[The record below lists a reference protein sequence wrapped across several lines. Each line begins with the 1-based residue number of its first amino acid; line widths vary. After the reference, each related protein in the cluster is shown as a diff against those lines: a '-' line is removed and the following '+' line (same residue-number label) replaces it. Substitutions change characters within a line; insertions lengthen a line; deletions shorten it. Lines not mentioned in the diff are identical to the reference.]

1 MMDLKRLSDRHM
13 DMQTETVQW
22 KHCDKHIK
30 LLQENET
37 EIQELK
43 IFLNRQKHEQRE
55 QWKAQEHEVQLYNTL
70 QRNNTPLLQNHLRT
84 NTMQAEI
91 SEVHR
96 KSEHLQ
102 TAVEEFQCV
111 NDPFSPA
118 NVDIDAEL
126 HDFKTKDVN
135 LQEKIAKLQSTVADL
150 TEKNDKNWSQVAKV
164 QESIINLKTAI
175 DEIKDENSKLHSM
188 ISELHLQINSTTVDQ
203 QDNVR
208 PIDESV
214 REKLFEKAGTEDEE
228 LHLRI
233 LKLYEQNNQLKTM
246 IMDLDKKQSC
256 QGTLHSQIQEHIG
269 QFQAVAEKLQQGNK
283 KVQIIISEL
292 YEKKCEFVDFASGLQ
307 RNIAK
312 LQAAIPHNAQ
322 RGAFSEL
329 QHMTEKHLNLRHENW
344 ELQNKMSELC
354 KSKSWLESSLSTLNA
369 KVFQLEASKFDSQ
382 KLQYKIFDLQDK
394 SHEYTNTII
403 KLEGENMNLQ
413 TNYSDLQSYKNKL
426 LTIISELQSKALM
439 LEGADLQ
446 NKRLQFLAQELL
458 GRNAELNVKI
468 IVLAEKNN
476 SLEEYLLQMQQNINH
491 RQKTAVKLHE
501 YTRPQTTI
509 AEVNGNKYQFETE
522 LQTVIDILAIT
533 AAIKEKLQVTISEQQ
548 EHILES
554 QGNILKL
561 QRRINSLHQLVT
573 ELQKNSHQFSL
584 NVLELQDKI
593 YMSDIREAQN
603 QCSPGICQDNKN
615 YHEGMVSTSEL
626 ETVLESPFTRLPA
639 STESSLL
646 HIILKIIKIS
656 KDIVISIEKIGIE
669 TRHLQASIF
678 DLELKMQLHKDG
690 LLNSEEGTLQEMVQ
704 QLKEHKSSL
713 EKHEYEKALLQQKIS
728 ELDKNLAKEIS
739 FTNEIE
745 AQIKDQKLKA
755 NSENKKLQKLVIDL
769 LSNNLELKNAII
781 WTLGRNEVLD
791 VQLAALKNILRE
803 EQVQFSEKEVKLNCQ
818 WKIYI
823 NHMEHLQGVLSEMFA
838 ENTNLKETVKIL
850 VQEKV
855 HLQTTVSELQSNLK
869 SGKLNTKSQ
878 QDDQLHAESS
888 HSRLYKQSKTVQ
900 KNNIKLIRSMEEF
913 EGIQDLPANAR
924 NKLKP
929 KPTEENL
936 SFDEEVSQIE
946 EKAIE
951 EPEALIEEL
960 MDKSDKDCEVH
971 IAVEKAETTTDLVN
985 PEINIPLTDKVV
997 FHMGS
1002 ERSDISNP
1010 STLDVSE
1017 NSQIQKMPIELMEY
1031 NKELTAYIGN
1041 LMEEKYC
1048 QTVAVCELKQ
1058 NLTELQQQVDKSES
1072 QMINSFCKDIPIII
1086 DPVENEN
1093 TRLFDHENA
1102 LDNIVNELGKK
1113 TPLDEFDCSGP
1124 AVQMEIQKEKYDAE
1138 NNQLQ
1143 NKVKD
1148 LQKNNELEMSIKKHE
1163 HEKKLLETSLIEKEN
1178 YLSLEQKN
1186 ACEMQSLMKYEIQ
1199 IIEKQKGQLENM
1211 ADDLLDGNMT
1221 LSVDVDKMLL
1231 QITENEMDSDL
1242 KMQHYFNEHEAK
1254 ISEPEEVC
1262 ETIEV
1267 QVEAKTLEETRRQHK
1282 LIEKYKVEKECLTK
1296 SLLKFKILL
1305 RNQQMY
1311 CMTSDN
1317 LTNDLKEVDEKIEQ
1331 LQKKLKALTCN
1342 SSKFLEI
1349 LNQST
1354 DRSQL
1359 SNICSSEGQ
1368 VSKSVS
1374 MEPVDLRC
1382 NLINPDFS
1390 GKHPK
1395 NYPDSRKDLELYVQ
1409 PSKEKNKSK
1418 ILHLQNIQHLE
1429 LIKES
1434 QNSNENIQKA
1444 VEKTD
1449 REKKMLEL
1457 NMTHLKGRIDA
1468 EQHACNNLT
1477 VYLKNKSKI
1486 LGTQNNHFHDMIAEV
1501 LNDISRFQVSI
1512 DNLEQEKKLLKIKIT
1527 ELNDGMKIDEACC
1540 SYKERQR
1547 SSSQA
1552 TDPPNKLT
1560 GSGNTMMNLLAA
1572 LAKVDKDTMLPA
1584 VMNHVHGTGDELQ
1597 VSETRSQ
1604 QTIDNNENGRITFV
1618 KTTGNLQDKI
1628 LEEHNFSIAL
1638 LEHSQI
1644 MDPSSENS
1652 YQRKVMKNPAENH
1665 HLQNESLVNEKVKLI
1680 DCEPTE
1686 ENLTFNKIHFQP
1698 ENEEDFKW
1706 TKQETELVDMAL
1718 GNLLGEV
1725 SVPEVSTFCLE
1736 GPISENQLSIYK
1748 TKRNNTESETIN
1760 KLIITFQDR
1769 NQQAKEKN
1777 PFSTCARLSE
1787 EYNLKTNCKCDF
1799 NHNCIEAEVRNL
1811 WLQETSESTNSIG
1824 CPEIGNIIR
1833 GQDTLLAGN
1842 SKQQYIG
1849 IEKNADT
1856 EKTTSVC
1863 AIESPIIYI
1872 KDTCQQEKAVPL
1884 SKGVQG
1890 PNRIILNHQEAKE
1903 LVKATFDQKETE
1915 LLEEELEDKDY
1926 IDQSLSIKPMA
1937 VSTDFMESTEQ
1948 ITENSEA
1955 QKDNKKVKAAI
1966 TDLVV
1971 KIKPTLIEE
1980 DINSLNSLTSEE
1992 ITGQELIEKENN
2004 KSTPSFWMRCMI
2016 Q

>member
-1 MMDLKRLSDRHM
+1 M
-13 DMQTETVQW
+13 
-22 KHCDKHIK
+22 

-43 IFLNRQKHEQRE
+43 ILLNRQKHEQRQ
-55 QWKAQEHEVQLYNTL
+55 QWKAQEHEVQLSNTL
-70 QRNNTPLLQNHLRT
+70 QRNNTPLLQAHLRT
-84 NTMQAEI
+84 NTIQAEI
-91 SEVHR
+91 PEGHR

-111 NDPFSPA
+111 NDQFSPT
-118 NVDIDAEL
+118 NVDTDAEL
-126 HDFKTKDVN
+126 HNCKSKNVQHLQF
-135 LQEKIAKLQSTVADL
+135 QEKIAKLQSTVADL
-150 TEKNDKNWSQVAKV
+150 TEKNYKNCSQVAKV
-164 QESIINLKTAI
+164 QESIINIKTAI
-175 DEIKDENSKLHSM
+175 DEIKEENSKLHSM
-188 ISELHLQINSTTVDQ
+188 ISELHLQMNSITMDPQ
-203 QDNVR
+203 GNVQ
-208 PIDESV
+208 PADESV
-214 REKLFEKAGTEDEE
+214 RDKLCEKAGTEDEE

-233 LKLYEQNNQLKTM
+233 LNLYEQNNQLKTM
-246 IMDLDKKQSC
+246 IIDLDKKQSC
-256 QGTLHSQIQEHIG
+256 QGTLHSQIQEHID

-283 KVQIIISEL
+283 KVQTIISEL
-292 YEKKCEFVDFASGLQ
+292 YEKKCQFEDLASGLQ

-312 LQAAIPHNAQ
+312 LQAAIPHNVQ
-322 RGAFSEL
+322 PGAFSEL
-329 QHMTEKHLNLRHENW
+329 RHMTENYLNLRHENW
-344 ELQNKMSELC
+344 KLQDKMSELC

-382 KLQYKIFDLQDK
+382 KLQHKIFDLQDK
-394 SHEYTNTII
+394 SNEYTNAII
-403 KLEGENMNLQ
+403 KLEGENINLQ
-413 TNYSDLQSYKNKL
+413 KNYCGLQSYKNKL

-446 NKRLQFLAQELL
+446 NKRLQCLAQELL
-458 GRNAELNVKI
+458 GKNAELNVKI
-468 IVLAEKNN
+468 IVLAERNN
-476 SLEEYLLQMQQNINH
+476 SLEEYLLQVQQNINH
-491 RQKTAVKLHE
+491 RQKTAVELHG

-509 AEVNGNKYQFETE
+509 AEVSGNKYQFETE

-561 QRRINSLHQLVT
+561 QRRITSLHQLVT
-573 ELQKNSHQFSL
+573 ELQNISHQFSL
-584 NVLELQDKI
+584 NVLELQDNI
-593 YMSDIREAQN
+593 YMSGIREAQN
-603 QCSPGICQDNKN
+603 QCSPVICQDKKH
-615 YHEGMVSTSEL
+615 YHEGMVSISQL
-626 ETVLESPFTRLPA
+626 ETVLESPFARLTA
-639 STESSLL
+639 STESSLI

-656 KDIVISIEKIGIE
+656 KDIVVSIEKIGIE
-669 TRHLQASIF
+669 TRHLQVSIF

-690 LLNSEEGTLQEMVQ
+690 LLNSEVDTLQEIVQ
-704 QLKEHKSSL
+704 QLKEHKYSL
-713 EKHEYEKALLQQKIS
+713 ENHEYEKALLQQKIS
-728 ELDKNLAKEIS
+728 EIDKILVNETS

-745 AQIKDQKLKA
+745 AQIKDQQHTA
-755 NSENKKLQKLVIDL
+755 NSENKKLQKLIIDL
-769 LSNNLELKNAII
+769 LSNNLELENTIN
-781 WTLGRNEVLD
+781 WTLERNEVLD

-803 EQVQFSEKEVKLNCQ
+803 EQVQFNEKEVKLNWQ

-823 NHMEHLQGVLSEMFA
+823 KHIEHLQGVLSEMVA
-838 ENTNLKETVKIL
+838 ENTNLKETVEIL

-878 QDDQLHAESS
+878 QDDHLHAESS
-888 HSRLYKQSKTVQ
+888 NSRLCKKSKTVQ
-900 KNNIKLIRSMEEF
+900 KNNIKLTRSLKEF
-913 EGIQDLPANAR
+913 EGVPDLPANTR

-929 KPTEENL
+929 KLTEENL
-936 SFDEEVSQIE
+936 SFDEEVRQIE
-946 EKAIE
+946 EKAINNDGKDCL
-951 EPEALIEEL
+951 EALLEEL
-960 MDKSDKDCEVH
+960 MDESDKDCEVH
-971 IAVEKAETTTDLVN
+971 IAIEKAETTTDLVN
-985 PEINIPLTDKVV
+985 LEINIPLTDKVL
-997 FHMGS
+997 FHLGS

-1017 NSQIQKMPIELMEY
+1017 NFQMQKMPNELMEY
-1031 NKELTAYIGN
+1031 NKELTAYIET
-1041 LMEEKYC
+1041 LMEEKYWL
-1048 QTVAVCELKQ
+1048 TVAVCELKL

-1072 QMINSFCKDIPIII
+1072 QMINNFCKYIPIFI

-1102 LDNIVNELGKK
+1102 LVNIVNELGKNAS
-1113 TPLDEFDCSGP
+1113 LDEFDCSRP
-1124 AVQMEIQKEKYDAE
+1124 AVQMEIEKEKSDAE

-1148 LQKNNELEMSIKKHE
+1148 LQKKNEELEMSIKKHE
-1163 HEKKLLETSLIEKEN
+1163 HEKKLLETNLIKKEN

-1199 IIEKQKGQLENM
+1199 IIEKQKCQLETM

-1231 QITENEMDSDL
+1231 QLTEDEMDSDL

-1267 QVEAKTLEETRRQHK
+1267 QDEAKTLDETRRQHK
-1282 LIEKYKVEKECLTK
+1282 LIEKYKVEKE

-1311 CMTSDN
+1311 CRTSAN
-1317 LTNDLKEVDEKIEQ
+1317 LTNDLKEVDEKIGR
-1331 LQKKLKALTCN
+1331 LQEKLNALTCN

-1354 DRSQL
+1354 ERSQI
-1359 SNICSSEGQ
+1359 SNICSSESQ

-1374 MEPVDLRC
+1374 MEPVHLC

-1390 GKHPK
+1390 GKHADI
-1395 NYPDSRKDLELYVQ
+1395 YPDSGKDLESYIQL
-1409 PSKEKNKSK
+1409 SKEKNKSK
-1418 ILHLQNIQHLE
+1418 ILNVQNVQHLE
-1429 LIKES
+1429 SIKES
-1434 QNSNENIQKA
+1434 QNSNESIQKA
-1444 VEKTD
+1444 MEKTD
-1449 REKKMLEL
+1449 RDKKLLEL
-1457 NMTHLKGRIDA
+1457 NVTHHKGRIDA

-1486 LGTQNNHFHDMIAEV
+1486 LGNQNNNFHDMIAEL

-1512 DNLEQEKKLLKIKIT
+1512 DNLEQAKKLLKIKIT

-1540 SYKERQR
+1540 SYRVKQG

-1552 TDPPNKLT
+1552 ADPPKKLT
-1560 GSGNTMMNLLAA
+1560 GSENTMMNFLAA
-1572 LAKVDKDTMLPA
+1572 LYEVDKDTILPA
-1584 VMNHVHGTGDELQ
+1584 VMNHVLETGDELQ
-1597 VSETRSQ
+1597 NSETRSQ
-1604 QTIDNNENGRITFV
+1604 QTIDNTENGRIMFV

-1638 LEHSQI
+1638 LELSQT
-1644 MDPSSENS
+1644 MDPSSANS
-1652 YQRKVMKNPAENH
+1652 YQRKVVKNPPESH
-1665 HLQNESLVNEKVKLI
+1665 YSQNESLVDKKVKLI
-1680 DCEPTE
+1680 DSEPTE
-1686 ENLTFNKIHFQP
+1686 EHLTSTKIHFQP
-1698 ENEEDFKW
+1698 ANEEDLKW
-1706 TKQETELVDMAL
+1706 TMQETELVDMAL
-1718 GNLLGEV
+1718 GSIAGEI
-1725 SVPEVSTFCLE
+1725 SL

-1760 KLIITFQDR
+1760 KLIINFQDI

-1777 PFSTCARLSE
+1777 IFSTCAHLSVADE
-1787 EYNLKTNCKCDF
+1787 DYNLKTNCKCDF
-1799 NHNCIEAEVRNL
+1799 NQNCTESEVRNT
-1811 WLQETSESTNSIG
+1811 WLQETFESTNSMG
-1824 CPEIGNIIR
+1824 YPEIGNIMR
-1833 GQDTLLAGN
+1833 GQDTLLAGD
-1842 SKQQYIG
+1842 SKQQYTG
-1849 IEKNADT
+1849 IEKIADT
-1856 EKTTSVC
+1856 VRTTSVC

-1872 KDTCQQEKAVPL
+1872 KGTCQQEKAVPL
-1884 SKGVQG
+1884 SKRVQER
-1890 PNRIILNHQEAKE
+1890 NRVTLNHQEDKE
-1903 LVKATFDQKETE
+1903 LVKPTLDHQETE
-1915 LLEEELEDKDY
+1915 LWEEELTDNGY

-1937 VSTDFMESTEQ
+1937 VSTEFMEPTSSGTEQ
-1948 ITENSEA
+1948 ITETSEV
-1955 QKDNKKVKAAI
+1955 QKDNKNVKAAI

-1992 ITGQELIEKENN
+1992 ITGHELIEKENN
-2004 KSTPSFWMRCMI
+2004 KSTPSLWMRCMI